1 MLTSTCRVTRCL
13 TSTRA
18 NDLPVKYSS
27 ESLTNFLYNLELVY
41 ANVVFNM
48 DIQQVFY
55 WFATIAMAMSIVFL
69 LAMVVLLFYIKKKVS
84 DLDLYVK
91 KVIVQLED
99 LVDSVS
105 NPIKAVTNSVTNFRT
120 SILGKSSK

>member
-1 MLTSTCRVTRCL
+1 
-13 TSTRA
+13 
-18 NDLPVKYSS
+18 
-27 ESLTNFLYNLELVY
+27 
-41 ANVVFNM
+41 
-48 DIQQVFY
+48 
-55 WFATIAMAMSIVFL
+55 MAMSIVFL